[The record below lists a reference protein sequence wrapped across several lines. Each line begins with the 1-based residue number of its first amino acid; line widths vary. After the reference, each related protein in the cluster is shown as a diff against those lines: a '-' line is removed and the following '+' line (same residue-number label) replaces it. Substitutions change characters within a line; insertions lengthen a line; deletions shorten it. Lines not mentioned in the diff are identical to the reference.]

1 MSYEASA
8 HRAQMKILRHLLLSP
23 SAGFAELQK
32 QTGLTSDHAN
42 FHIKKLTD
50 VGYIEKNP
58 EDKYVLTRAGKEYAN
73 RMDTDDNVI
82 EKQPK
87 LSVAL
92 IIEDAEGRFLAQQR
106 LKQPYYGFWGRPTG
120 KIRWGETML
129 EAAGRELTEETGLTA
144 DLSVAGFYHK
154 MDYDKDSSELLEDKI
169 FVLVYGT
176 NPQGEL
182 VVDGEGHH
190 NEWLSDKTLYEQDK
204 FFQSVPEITAIAKK
218 NAVNADNFVEHKYE
232 YGKDEY

>member
-8 HRAQMKILRHLLLSP
+8 HEAQMKILRHLLLSP

-42 FHIKKLTD
+42 FHIKKLME
-50 VGYIEKNP
+50 VGYMEKNSD
-58 EDKYVLTRAGKEYAN
+58 DKYTLTRVGKEYAN

-87 LSVAL
+87 VSVAL
-92 IIEDAEGRFLAQQR
+92 IVENDQGQFLAQQR

-120 KIRWGETML
+120 KVRWGETIL
-129 EAAGRELTEETGLTA
+129 EAGARELMEETGLTA
-144 DLSVAGFYHK
+144 DLRVGGFYHK
-154 MDYDKDSSELLEDKI
+154 MDYDKESGEMLEDKI
-169 FVLVYGT
+169 FVLIHGT

-182 VVDGEGHH
+182 IVEDEGHR
-190 NEWLSDKTLYEQDK
+190 NEWMGHEDFVKKEIS
-204 FFQSVPEITAIAKK
+204 FQSVEVITDLATSETMGFLE
-218 NAVNADNFVEHKYE
+218 NKYR
-232 YGKDEY
+232 YTKDEY

>member
-8 HRAQMKILRHLLLSP
+8 HAAQMKILRHLLLSP
-23 SAGFAELQK
+23 HAGFAELQK
-32 QTGLTSDHAN
+32 QTDMTSDHAN
-42 FHIKKLTD
+42 FHIKKLSD
-50 VGYIEKNP
+50 EGYITKNSD
-58 EDKYVLTRAGKEYAN
+58 DKYILTRVGKEYSN

-92 IIEDAEGRFLAQQR
+92 IIEDAEGRYLAQQR

-129 EAAGRELTEETGLTA
+129 EAARRELTEETGLTA

-154 MDYDKDSSELLEDKI
+154 MDYDKDSGDLLEDKV
-169 FVLVYGT
+169 FVLIYGT
-176 NPQGEL
+176 NPTGEL
-182 VVDGEGHH
+182 IVDDEGHH
-190 NEWLSDKTLYEQDK
+190 NEWLSDKELHERGKY
-204 FFQSVPEITAIAKK
+204 FQSVPEITAMARK
-218 NAVNADNFVEHKYE
+218 NAANFMEHKYE

>member
-8 HRAQMKILRHLLLSP
+8 HEAQMKILRHLLLSP
-23 SAGFAELQK
+23 HAGFSELQK
-32 QTGLTSDHAN
+32 QTSLSSDHAN
-42 FHIKKLTD
+42 FHIKKL
-50 VGYIEKNP
+50 VQEGYIQRNSDEK
-58 EDKYVLTRAGKEYAN
+58 YILSRMGKEYAN

-92 IIEDAEGRFLAQQR
+92 IIENENGKYLAQQR

-120 KIRWGETML
+120 KIRWGEKFV
-129 EAAGRELTEETGLTA
+129 EAAARELLEETGLTA

-154 MDYDKDSSELLEDKI
+154 MDYDKETGDLLEDKV
-169 FVLVYGT
+169 FVLVYGI
-176 NPQGEL
+176 NPRGDL
-182 VVDGEGHH
+182 VVDDEGHH
-190 NEWLSDKTLYEQDK
+190 NEWLSDDELHERGKY
-204 FFQSVPEITAIAKK
+204 FQSVPEITAMAKK
-218 NAVNADNFVEHKYE
+218 NAANFMEHRYE

>member
-8 HRAQMKILRHLLLSP
+8 HAAQMKILRHLLLSP

-32 QTGLTSDHAN
+32 QTELTSDHAN
-42 FHIKKLTD
+42 FHIKKLLE
-50 VGYIEKNP
+50 VGYIEKNAD
-58 EDKYVLTRAGKEYAN
+58 DKYTLTRTGKEYSN

-87 LSVAL
+87 ISVAL
-92 IIEDAEGRFLAQQR
+92 IIENDKGEFLAQQR

-129 EAAGRELTEETGLTA
+129 EAAERELMEETGLTA

-154 MDYDKDSSELLEDKI
+154 MDYEKETGDLLEDKI
-169 FVLVYGT
+169 FVLIYGT
-176 NPQGEL
+176 DPKGQL
-182 VVDGEGHH
+182 IVDDEGHH
-190 NEWLSDKTLYEQDK
+190 NEWLTDNELHERGKY
-204 FFQSVPEITAIAKK
+204 FQSVPEITAIAKK
-218 NAVNADNFVEHKYE
+218 NSANFMEHKYQ

>member
-8 HRAQMKILRHLLLSP
+8 HEAQMKILRHLLLSP

-42 FHIKKLTD
+42 FHIKKLLE
-50 VGYIEKNP
+50 VGYIEKNQD
-58 EDKYVLTRAGKEYAN
+58 DKYTLTRTGKEYSN

-87 LSVAL
+87 VSVAL
-92 IIEDAEGRFLAQQR
+92 IVENDKGQFLAQQR

-120 KIRWGETML
+120 KVRWGETIL
-129 EAAGRELTEETGLTA
+129 EAGARELMEETGLTA
-144 DLSVAGFYHK
+144 DLRVGGFYHK
-154 MDYDKDSSELLEDKI
+154 MDYDKDSGDMLEDKI
-169 FVLVYGT
+169 FVLIHGT

-182 VVDGEGHH
+182 IVEDEGHR
-190 NEWLSDKTLYEQDK
+190 NEWLTHEEFAKKDVS
-204 FFQSVPEITAIAKK
+204 FQSVEIITDLATSDMMGFLE
-218 NAVNADNFVEHKYE
+218 NKYR
-232 YGKDEY
+232 YTKDEY

>member
-8 HRAQMKILRHLLLSP
+8 HTAQMKILRHLLLSP
-23 SAGFAELQK
+23 HAGFAQLQK
-32 QTGLTSDHAN
+32 QTDLTSDHAN
-42 FHIKKLTD
+42 FHIKKLID
-50 VGYIEKNP
+50 EGYITKNDD
-58 EDKYVLTRAGKEYAN
+58 ERYVLTRAGKEYAN
-73 RMDTDDNVI
+73 RMDTVDNVI

-92 IIEDAEGRFLAQQR
+92 IIENPEGKYLAQQR

-129 EAAGRELTEETGLTA
+129 EAAERELTEETGLTA

-154 MDYDKDSSELLEDKI
+154 MDYDKDSGDLLEDKV
-169 FVLVYGT
+169 FVLIYGT

-182 VVDGEGHH
+182 VVDDEGHH
-190 NEWLSDKTLYEQDK
+190 NEWLSDEELHERGKY
-204 FFQSVPEITAIAKK
+204 FQSVPEITAMAKK
-218 NAVNADNFVEHKYE
+218 SAANFMEHKYE

>member
-8 HRAQMKILRHLLLSP
+8 HEAQMKILRHLLLSP
-23 SAGFAELQK
+23 HAGFAELQK

-42 FHIKKLTD
+42 FHIKKLVD
-50 VGYIEKNP
+50 EGYLTKNDD
-58 EDKYVLTRAGKEYAN
+58 DKYVLTRIGKEYSN

-92 IIEDAEGRFLAQQR
+92 IVENGEGKFLAQQR

-120 KIRWGETML
+120 KIRWGETMA
-129 EAAGRELTEETGLTA
+129 EAAERELMEETGLTA
-144 DLSVAGFYHK
+144 DLTVAGFYHK
-154 MDYDKDSSELLEDKI
+154 MDYDQESGDLLEDKI

-176 NPQGEL
+176 NPKGEL
-182 VVDGEGHH
+182 ITDDEGHH
-190 NEWLSDKTLYEQDK
+190 NEWLSDEELHERGKV
-204 FFQSVPEITAIAKK
+204 FQSVPEITAMARSGM
-218 NAVNADNFVEHKYE
+218 ANFMEHRYE
-232 YGKDEY
+232 YSKDEY